1 MDWNKRITPKDA
13 QKMMDAYA
21 KVYAPKEEPKP
32 ETEATAESEAP
43 ADAEETD
50 KQKVFTR
57 EKMSKFG
64 DLIAGVS
71 GVPVV
76 ETPAPVVEEA
86 PAPVV
91 EEAPAP
97 VVEEE
102 PPRPEE
108 EVADTIATSTN
119 FESMTKDELED
130 YGRTVGIELDRRHN
144 KKKLIK
150 ELEDHI
156 QYIESV

>member
-1 MDWNKRITPKDA
+1 
-13 QKMMDAYA
+13 
-21 KVYAPKEEPKP
+21 
-32 ETEATAESEAP
+32 
-43 ADAEETD
+43 
-50 KQKVFTR
+50 
-57 EKMSKFG
+57 MSKFG

-91 EEAPAP
+91 EEAP
-97 VVEEE
+97 
-102 PPRPEE
+102 RPEE
-108 EVADTIATSTN
+108 EVADVLAAPVS
-119 FESMTKDELED
+119 FESMSKDELED

-150 ELEDHI
+150 ELEDHLAT
-156 QYIESV
+156 S

>member
-1 MDWNKRITPKDA
+1 MVRITPEDA
-13 QKMMDAYA
+13 QGMMNAYA

-32 ETEATAESEAP
+32 ETEAAAETPADPKAP
-43 ADAEETD
+43 ADTAEKD

-64 DLIAGVS
+64 DLISGVS
-71 GVPVV
+71 GEPVV
-76 ETPAPVVEEA
+76 QTPAPVVEKA

-91 EEAPAP
+91 EEAP
-97 VVEEE
+97 
-102 PPRPEE
+102 RPEE
-108 EVADTIATSTN
+108 EVADTVAAPVS
-119 FESMTKDELED
+119 FDSMSKDELED

-150 ELEDHI
+150 ELEDHLAT
-156 QYIESV
+156 S

>member
-43 ADAEETD
+43 ADTAETD

-91 EEAPAP
+91 EEAP
-97 VVEEE
+97 
-102 PPRPEE
+102 RPEE
-108 EVADTIATSTN
+108 EVADTIATPIN

-150 ELEDHI
+150 ELEEHLATTL
-156 QYIESV
+156 

>member
-1 MDWNKRITPKDA
+1 
-13 QKMMDAYA
+13 
-21 KVYAPKEEPKP
+21 
-32 ETEATAESEAP
+32 
-43 ADAEETD
+43 
-50 KQKVFTR
+50 
-57 EKMSKFG
+57 MSKFG

-91 EEAPAP
+91 EEAP
-97 VVEEE
+97 
-102 PPRPEE
+102 RPEE
-108 EVADTIATSTN
+108 EVADTVAAPIN
-119 FESMTKDELED
+119 YESMSKDELED

-150 ELEDHI
+150 ELEDHLAT
-156 QYIESV
+156 S

>member
-1 MDWNKRITPKDA
+1 
-13 QKMMDAYA
+13 
-21 KVYAPKEEPKP
+21 
-32 ETEATAESEAP
+32 
-43 ADAEETD
+43 
-50 KQKVFTR
+50 
-57 EKMSKFG
+57 MSKFG

-91 EEAPAP
+91 EEAP
-97 VVEEE
+97 
-102 PPRPEE
+102 RPEE
-108 EVADTIATSTN
+108 EVADTVAAPID
-119 FESMTKDELED
+119 FESMSKDELED

-150 ELEDHI
+150 ELEDHLAT
-156 QYIESV
+156 S

>member
-1 MDWNKRITPKDA
+1 
-13 QKMMDAYA
+13 
-21 KVYAPKEEPKP
+21 
-32 ETEATAESEAP
+32 
-43 ADAEETD
+43 
-50 KQKVFTR
+50 
-57 EKMSKFG
+57 MSKFG

-91 EEAPAP
+91 EEAP
-97 VVEEE
+97 
-102 PPRPEE
+102 RPEE
-108 EVADTIATSTN
+108 DVADTVAAPVDFNTMS
-119 FESMTKDELED
+119 KDELED

-150 ELEDHI
+150 ELEDHLAT
-156 QYIESV
+156 S